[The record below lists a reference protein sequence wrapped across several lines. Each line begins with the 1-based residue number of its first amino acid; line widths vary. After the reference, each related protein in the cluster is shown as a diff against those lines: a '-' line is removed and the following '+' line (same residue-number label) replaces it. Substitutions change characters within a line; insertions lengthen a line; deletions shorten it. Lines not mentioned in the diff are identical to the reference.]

1 MIRRWILSLGFVLLA
16 PGALGAQ
23 SLEDYDYE
31 NLTFR
36 GIGFD
41 VGYIWPNRVEATP
54 IYTVRTDL
62 GFLGPHVRIVPS
74 IGFWSSS
81 LDRDELAR
89 LAEQLSR
96 LDPLESRN
104 VTISPDEL
112 GTIRWSDLFLA
123 LDGHYIRDVV
133 PSVQGYVGAALGL
146 HFFNGSGRIIDD
158 TFVED
163 LLDSVTAG
171 LSLAAG
177 FEAAPHDRLRVHV
190 EGRYTLL
197 DDVRYPGVHAGVT
210 FLLPSRQAEG
220 PAAVPTFG
228 ARR

>member
-1 MIRRWILSLGFVLLA
+1 MIRRWMPLLGVVLLF

-31 NLTFR
+31 NLTLR

-54 IYTVRTDL
+54 VYAVRADL
-62 GFLGPHVRIVPS
+62 GFLGPNVRVVPS
-74 IGFWSSS
+74 IGYWRSS

-104 VTISPDEL
+104 VVISPDEL
-112 GTIRWSDLFLA
+112 GEIRWGDLFLSM
-123 LDGHYIRDVV
+123 DGHYVRDVV
-133 PSVQGYVGAALGL
+133 PSVQGYVGAGLGL
-146 HFFNGSGRIIDD
+146 HFFNGSGRIIDG

-171 LSLAAG
+171 PSLVAG
-177 FEAAPHDRLRVHV
+177 FEATPHERVRVHV

-197 DDVRYPGVHAGVT
+197 DDVRYPGLHAGVT
-210 FLLPSRQAEG
+210 FLLPPRQAEG
-220 PAAVPTFG
+220 PTAARAYG
-228 ARR
+228 AGR